1 MLNPNTR
8 QALII
13 SENRT
18 ITVAK
23 SQLSNT
29 VWVDTETRE
38 AYFYNQLKFEDE

>member
-1 MLNPNTR
+1 MTTTR

-29 VWVDTETRE
+29 VWVCLHTGK
-38 AYFYNQLKFEDE
+38 AYFFNELKFEDEK